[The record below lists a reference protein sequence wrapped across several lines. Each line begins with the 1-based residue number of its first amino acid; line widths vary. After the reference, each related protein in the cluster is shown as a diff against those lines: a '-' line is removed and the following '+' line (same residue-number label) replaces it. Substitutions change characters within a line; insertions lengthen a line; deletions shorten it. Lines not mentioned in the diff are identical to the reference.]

1 MPELDERPAIPTGS
15 IPMLLLTAAEETV
28 LSRTFG
34 HGLTRAADALAEMT
48 CHEIIVAAPSVRLCS
63 AADVIAMAG
72 GPDTVVV
79 GIYLGIGGSLTGH
92 ALLMLPPRGA
102 HHLAQ
107 ILIDGIAQSAD
118 EDADADPLVFDPLAI
133 SALQEVGNVMISAFL
148 NELGM
153 HLLEPVMPSVPQA
166 VVEMAGAILDGVLMD
181 LSMEGDSLLAARAAF
196 IDGDEAIEGTL
207 LVLPRPES
215 LGTLLDVLGVD
226 QQ

>member
-1 MPELDERPAIPTGS
+1 
-15 IPMLLLTAAEETV
+15 MLLLTAAEEAV

-34 HGLTRAADALAEMT
+34 GGLTRAADALAEMT
-48 CHEIIVAAPSVRLCS
+48 GHEIIVAAPSVRLCS

-72 GPDTVVV
+72 GPDAVVV

-92 ALLMLPPRGA
+92 ALLMLPPEGA

-107 ILIDGIAQSAD
+107 ILIEGVAQPAAEIGAAD
-118 EDADADPLVFDPLAI
+118 VLVFEPLAT

-153 HLLEPVMPSVPQA
+153 HFVEPVLPSVPQA
-166 VVEMAGAILDGVLMD
+166 VVEMAGAILDSVLID
-181 LSMEGDSLLAARAAF
+181 HSLEGDSLLAARGSF
-196 IDGDEAIEGTL
+196 IDGEEAIEGTL

-215 LGTLLDVLGVD
+215 LGTLLEALGVD
-226 QQ
+226 RP